1 MWTVPVKG
9 CCWQDENNKM
19 IISRLK
25 FDKFFM
31 VLLFF
36 IYTDNF
42 LNVRNRLFS
51 FLNREQKYIYLST
64 LKKGLFMLRLHTL
77 FVFLFLVFISAYG
90 AQTYSVKGVVT
101 SHATG

>member
-51 FLNREQKYIYLST
+51 FLNREQKYIYLCT
-64 LKKGLFMLRLHTL
+64 LKKRIVYVAVTYT
-77 FVFLFLVFISAYG
+77 FLFFSFLYLFRLMELKRIL
-90 AQTYSVKGVVT
+90 
-101 SHATG
+101 